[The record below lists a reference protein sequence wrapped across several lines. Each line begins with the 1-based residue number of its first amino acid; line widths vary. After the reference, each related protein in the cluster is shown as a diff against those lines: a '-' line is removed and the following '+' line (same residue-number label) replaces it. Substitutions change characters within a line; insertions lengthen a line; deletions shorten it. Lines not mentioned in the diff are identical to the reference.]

1 MGLLANEK
9 LVIHWVVSKV
19 ILDTIAMRVYTGV
32 HTPCD
37 SFSDLP
43 RSEQKMNHGP
53 HDHLSQ
59 VFHLDVTPGSG
70 ETAGVP
76 EVPAGELTELLRQL
90 VVGQDRQ
97 NELLED
103 LVDQM
108 NAGQRQ
114 RAAELGQWKEANPV
128 LARRCRSAAEA
139 LGQVQTEF
147 IENLTFEINE
157 NYEGMMD
164 GEFVLNE
171 FVDRFGPR
179 LAHLNGVLQLLS
191 QLSSMPGQ
199 HHSS

>member
-1 MGLLANEK
+1 
-9 LVIHWVVSKV
+9 
-19 ILDTIAMRVYTGV
+19 
-32 HTPCD
+32 
-37 SFSDLP
+37 
-43 RSEQKMNHGP
+43 MNHGP

-59 VFHLDVTPGSG
+59 VFHLDVSPGST

-76 EVPAGELTELLRQL
+76 TTPSNEITELLRQL
-90 VVGQDRQ
+90 VVAQDRQ

-103 LVDQM
+103 LVEQM

-114 RAAELGQWKEANPV
+114 RAAELGQWKEANPI
-128 LARRCRSAAEA
+128 LARRCRAAAEA

-147 IENLTFEINE
+147 IENLTFEVNE

-199 HHSS
+199 HH